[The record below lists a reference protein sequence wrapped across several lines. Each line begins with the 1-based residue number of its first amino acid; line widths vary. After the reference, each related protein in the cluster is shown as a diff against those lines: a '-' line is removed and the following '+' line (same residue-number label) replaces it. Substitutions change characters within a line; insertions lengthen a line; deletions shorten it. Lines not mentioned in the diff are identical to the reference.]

1 MIHRKATKLVM
12 DQLIGVNIRPV
23 ELEVYTKCVQTD
35 LTLEGKYGNVMIQWY
50 DYCDVRV

>member
-1 MIHRKATKLVM
+1 MCHVISCFYHMIHRKSSKLVM

-35 LTLEGKYGNVMIQWY
+35 LTLEGKV
-50 DYCDVRV
+50 

>member
-1 MIHRKATKLVM
+1 MISFCYHMIYRKPTKLVM

-35 LTLEGKYGNVMIQWY
+35 LTLEGKV
-50 DYCDVRV
+50 